1 MSITIKRMETD
12 EEIRGKAFVHWQAWH
27 EAYADLV
34 SPDYL
39 DKLTLEKCE
48 KMAFRWTENTM
59 VAKDGDR
66 VLGFVSW
73 GDRGEEAPGIGEI
86 FALYVLSECY
96 GTGLGQR
103 LMESGLE
110 QLREY
115 PVVCLWVLKENTRA
129 IRFYEKCG
137 FRAEGTEDFHPAI
150 SAMEIRMI
158 RES

>member
-27 EAYADLV
+27 EAYTDLV

-48 KMAFRWTENTM
+48 KMAFSWTENTM

-86 FALYVLSECY
+86 FGMRCRSSMPETERTPPANAYSAPVALPNSSDERP
-96 GTGLGQR
+96 TF
-103 LMESGLE
+103 SS
-110 QLREY
+110 
-115 PVVCLWVLKENTRA
+115 
-129 IRFYEKCG
+129 IRSTVSNG
-137 FRAEGTEDFHPAI
+137 VI
-150 SAMEIRMI
+150 
-158 RES
+158 

>member
-34 SPDYL
+34 SPDFL

-48 KMAFRWTENTM
+48 KMAFSWTENTM

-115 PVVCLWVLKENTRA
+115 PVVCLWVLKENRRA

-137 FRAEGTEDFHPAI
+137 FRAEGTESFHPRI

-158 RES
+158 REP